1 MALYVVR
8 RLLMLVPI
16 LVGVSLLT
24 FAILQ
29 VTPGDPAVLMLGQY
43 ATPQRIADLRGELGL
58 NDPLPQQY
66 GRYVWRALHG
76 DLGRSFR
83 SHRPVIEEIL
93 DRFPST
99 LELTLAAL
107 LLSTVAGVVTGV
119 VAATVRNRWM
129 DGGIMAGA
137 LVGLSIPDF
146 WLGIILLIV
155 FGIKLNLVPITGGSG
170 LETLI
175 LPTITLAL
183 APAAVLA
190 RLTRSSILEV
200 IREDYVRT
208 AWAKGLG
215 GRAVVMGHVL
225 RNALIPVVTV
235 LGLQFAALLG
245 GTVFIENVFARPGI
259 GRLAVSSIAM
269 RDYPMVQGIVLFAAV
284 VYALLNL
291 VVDLLYGLLDPRIRY
306 D

>member
-1 MALYVVR
+1 MALYVLR

-43 ATPQRIADLRGELGL
+43 ATPQRIAGLREELGL
-58 NDPLPQQY
+58 NDPLPLQY

-83 SHRPVIEEIL
+83 SQRPVIEEIL

-107 LLSTVAGVVTGV
+107 LLSTVAGIATGL
-119 VAATVRNRWM
+119 VAATARNRWV

-137 LVGLSIPDF
+137 LVGLSIPEF
-146 WLGIILLIV
+146 WLGIVLLIV

-190 RLTRSSILEV
+190 RLTRSSTLEV

-215 GRAVVMGHVL
+215 GRAVVMSHVL

-235 LGLQFAALLG
+235 LGLEFAALLG

-259 GRLAVSSIAM
+259 GRLAVNSIAA
-269 RDYPMVQGIVLFAAV
+269 RDYPMVQGIVLFTAV

-291 VVDLLYGLLDPRIRY
+291 AVDVLYGFLDPRIRY

>member
-1 MALYVVR
+1 MALYVAR
-8 RLLMLVPI
+8 RLLMLVPM

-43 ATPQRIADLRGELGL
+43 ATPQRIADLREELGL
-58 NDPLPQQY
+58 NDPLPLQY

-83 SHRPVIEEIL
+83 SQRPVIQEIL

-107 LLSTVAGVVTGV
+107 LLSTVAGVATGV
-119 VAATVRNRWM
+119 IAATARNRWV

-137 LVGLSIPDF
+137 LIGLSIPEF
-146 WLGIILLIV
+146 WLGIVLLIV

-170 LETLI
+170 LEALI
-175 LPTITLAL
+175 LPVITLAL

-190 RLTRSSILEV
+190 RLTRSSVLEV

-215 GRAVVMGHVL
+215 GRAVLMGHVL
-225 RNALIPVVTV
+225 RNAFIPVVTV
-235 LGLQFAALLG
+235 LGLEFAALLG

-259 GRLAVSSIAM
+259 GRLAVNSIAA
-269 RDYPMVQGIVLFAAV
+269 RDYPMVQGIVLFTAV

-291 VVDLLYGLLDPRIRY
+291 AVDVLYAFLDPRIRY

>member
-1 MALYVVR
+1 
-8 RLLMLVPI
+8 
-16 LVGVSLLT
+16 
-24 FAILQ
+24 
-29 VTPGDPAVLMLGQY
+29 
-43 ATPQRIADLRGELGL
+43 
-58 NDPLPQQY
+58 
-66 GRYVWRALHG
+66 
-76 DLGRSFR
+76 
-83 SHRPVIEEIL
+83 
-93 DRFPST
+93 
-99 LELTLAAL
+99 
-107 LLSTVAGVVTGV
+107 
-119 VAATVRNRWM
+119 M

-137 LVGLSIPDF
+137 LVGLSIPQF
-146 WLGIILLIV
+146 WLGIMLLIL

-170 LETLI
+170 LDTLI
-175 LPTITLAL
+175 LPTVTLAL

-215 GRAVVMGHVL
+215 ARAVVMGHVL

-259 GRLAVSSIAM
+259 GRLAVNSIAM
-269 RDYPMVQGIVLFAAV
+269 RDYPMVQGIVLFTAV

-291 VVDLLYGLLDPRIRY
+291 AVDLLYGFLDPRIRY

>member
-8 RLLMLVPI
+8 RLLMLIPI

-43 ATPQRIADLRGELGL
+43 ATPQRIADLREELGL
-58 NDPLPQQY
+58 NDPLPLQY
-66 GRYVWRALHG
+66 GRYVWRALQG

-83 SHRPVIEEIL
+83 SQRPVIEEIL

-107 LLSTVAGVVTGV
+107 LLSTVAGVATGV
-119 VAATVRNRWM
+119 VAATARSRWM

-137 LVGLSIPDF
+137 LVGLSIPQF
-146 WLGIILLIV
+146 WLGIMLLIL

-170 LETLI
+170 LDTLI
-175 LPTITLAL
+175 LPTVTLAL

-215 GRAVVMGHVL
+215 ARAVVMGHVL

-259 GRLAVSSIAM
+259 GRLAVNSIAM
-269 RDYPMVQGIVLFAAV
+269 RDYPMVQGIVLFTAV

-291 VVDLLYGLLDPRIRY
+291 AVDLLYGFLDPRIRY

>member
-43 ATPQRIADLRGELGL
+43 ATPERIAGLREELGL
-58 NDPLPQQY
+58 NDPLPLQY

-83 SHRPVIEEIL
+83 SQRPVVEEIL

-107 LLSTVAGVVTGV
+107 LLSTVAGIATGL
-119 VAATVRNRWM
+119 VAATARNRWV

-137 LVGLSIPDF
+137 LVGLSIPEF
-146 WLGIILLIV
+146 WLGIVLLIV
-155 FGIKLNLVPITGGSG
+155 FGIKLHLVPITGGSG
-170 LETLI
+170 LQALI

-190 RLTRSSILEV
+190 RLTRSSTLEV

-215 GRAVVMGHVL
+215 GRAVVLSHVL

-235 LGLQFAALLG
+235 LGLEFAALLG

-259 GRLAVSSIAM
+259 GRLAVNAIAT
-269 RDYPMVQGIVLFAAV
+269 RDYPMVQGIVLFTAV

-291 VVDLLYGLLDPRIRY
+291 AVDVLYGFLDPRIRY

>member
-43 ATPQRIADLRGELGL
+43 ATPERIAGLREELGL
-58 NDPLPQQY
+58 NDPLPLQY

-83 SHRPVIEEIL
+83 SQRPVVEEIL

-107 LLSTVAGVVTGV
+107 LLSTVAGIATGL
-119 VAATVRNRWM
+119 VAATARNRWV

-137 LVGLSIPDF
+137 LVGLSIPEF
-146 WLGIILLIV
+146 WLGIVLLIV
-155 FGIKLNLVPITGGSG
+155 FGIKLHLVPITGGSG
-170 LETLI
+170 LQALI

-190 RLTRSSILEV
+190 RLTRSSTLEV

-215 GRAVVMGHVL
+215 GRAVVLSHVL

-235 LGLQFAALLG
+235 LGLEFAALLG

-259 GRLAVSSIAM
+259 GRLAVNSIAA
-269 RDYPMVQGIVLFAAV
+269 RDYPMVQGIVLFTAV

-291 VVDLLYGLLDPRIRY
+291 AVDVLYGFLDPRIRY

>member
-43 ATPQRIADLRGELGL
+43 ATPQRIADLREELGL
-58 NDPLPQQY
+58 NDPLPLQY
-66 GRYVWRALHG
+66 GRYVWRALQG

-83 SHRPVIEEIL
+83 SQRPVIEEIL

-107 LLSTVAGVVTGV
+107 LLSTAAGVATGV
-119 VAATVRNRWM
+119 VAATVRNRWV

-146 WLGIILLIV
+146 WLGIVLLIV

-215 GRAVVMGHVL
+215 GRTVVMGHVL

-259 GRLAVSSIAM
+259 GRLAINSIAM
-269 RDYPMVQGIVLFAAV
+269 RDYPMVQGIVLFTAV

-291 VVDLLYGLLDPRIRY
+291 AVDVLYGLLDPRIRY